1 MRDLKKGDS
10 AAEENLLK
18 IDDSFEHFN
27 EIFAH
32 FHSRK
37 GILSKILHYM

>member
-27 EIFAH
+27 EIFNETFSFSEGH
-32 FHSRK
+32 F
-37 GILSKILHYM
+37 